1 MNNRYANHPNDSK
14 KYDTN
19 QLREHYMVE
28 EIFSD
33 DKVELTYSHVDR
45 IIFGGIKPVNESL
58 KLEAGKS
65 MGVDYFLERR
75 EMGVINV
82 GGEGIVS
89 IDGEEFAL
97 NNKDGLY
104 IGKGNKDIIFK
115 SSNPKNPAKFY
126 INSVPAHKEYKTVK
140 IEIEKA
146 NPVKMGD
153 NSTLNKRTIYQ
164 YVHPNVCES
173 CQLLMGLTILEPGSA
188 WNTMPCH
195 THERRME
202 VYFYFDM
209 EEDTRVIHLMGEPT
223 ETRHLI
229 VKNEQAI
236 ISPSWS
242 IHSGVGT
249 SNYTFIW
256 GMCGENQTFTDM
268 DHISMDTL
276 RYITKEGD
284 NMIAEASLA
293 KLKDIKTIEVEN
305 INKSLEFLNSELL
318 TKA

>member
-1 MNNRYANHPNDSK
+1 MRNRYANHPNDSR
-14 KYDTN
+14 KYTTEE
-19 QLREHYMVE
+19 LRDHYLIE
-28 EIFSD
+28 EIFKD
-33 DKVELTYSHVDR
+33 DIIDLTYSHVDR
-45 IIFGGIKPVNESL
+45 IIFGGAKPVYKEL
-58 KLEAGKS
+58 ALEAGKE

-82 GGEGIVS
+82 GGPAIVT
-89 IDGEEFAL
+89 IDGQEYSL
-97 NNKDGLY
+97 DRRDGLY
-104 IGKGNKDIIFK
+104 IGKGNKEVKFK
-115 SSNPKNPAKFY
+115 SMNPEDPAKLY

-146 NPVKMGD
+146 NPVKLGD

-173 CQLLMGLTILEPGSA
+173 CQLLMGLTMLEPGNA

-256 GMCGENQTFTDM
+256 GMCGENQTFNDM
-268 DHISMDTL
+268 DNVPMETL
-276 RYITKEGD
+276 R
-284 NMIAEASLA
+284 
-293 KLKDIKTIEVEN
+293 
-305 INKSLEFLNSELL
+305 
-318 TKA
+318 

>member
-14 KYDTN
+14 HYDTN

-28 EIFSD
+28 KVFID
-33 DKVELTYSHVDR
+33 DKIELTYSHVDR
-45 IIFGGIKPVNESL
+45 IIFGGIKPVKESL
-58 KLEAGKS
+58 KLEAGKA

-82 GGEGIVS
+82 GGEGVVT

-104 IGKGNKDIIFK
+104 IGKGNKEIIFK
-115 SSNPKNPAKFY
+115 SLNQENPAKFY

-146 NPVKMGD
+146 NPVKMGEEA
-153 NSTLNKRTIYQ
+153 SLNKRTIYQ

-209 EEDTRVIHLMGEPT
+209 EEDTRIVHLMGEPT

-276 RYITKEGD
+276 R
-284 NMIAEASLA
+284 
-293 KLKDIKTIEVEN
+293 
-305 INKSLEFLNSELL
+305 
-318 TKA
+318 

>member
-195 THERRME
+195 THDRRME

-276 RYITKEGD
+276 R
-284 NMIAEASLA
+284 
-293 KLKDIKTIEVEN
+293 
-305 INKSLEFLNSELL
+305 
-318 TKA
+318 

>member
-1 MNNRYANHPNDSK
+1 MNNRYANHPSDSK

-28 EIFSD
+28 EIFID
-33 DKVELTYSHVDR
+33 DKIELTYSHVDR

-82 GGEGIVS
+82 GGEGKVL
-89 IDGEEFAL
+89 IDGEEFTL

-104 IGKGNKDIIFK
+104 IGKGNRDIIF
-115 SSNPKNPAKFY
+115 SSVNAENPAKFY

-209 EEDTRVIHLMGEPT
+209 EDDTRVIHLMGEPT

-268 DHISMDTL
+268 DHIPMEVL
-276 RYITKEGD
+276 R
-284 NMIAEASLA
+284 
-293 KLKDIKTIEVEN
+293 
-305 INKSLEFLNSELL
+305 
-318 TKA
+318 

>member
-1 MNNRYANHPNDSK
+1 MNIRYANHPNDSK
-14 KYDTN
+14 NYDTN

-28 EIFSD
+28 EIFID
-33 DKVELTYSHVDR
+33 DKIELTYSHVDR

-75 EMGVINV
+75 EMGVINI

-89 IDGEEFAL
+89 IDGEDFTL

-104 IGKGNKDIIFK
+104 IGKGNKDITFN
-115 SSNPKNPAKFY
+115 SLNQENPAKFY
-126 INSVPAHKEYKTVK
+126 INSVPAHKAHKTVK

-146 NPVKMGD
+146 NPVKLGD

-173 CQLLMGLTILEPGSA
+173 CQLLMGLTILEPGSS

-209 EEDTRVIHLMGEPT
+209 EEDTRLIHLMGEPT

-268 DHISMDTL
+268 DHIPMEVL
-276 RYITKEGD
+276 R
-284 NMIAEASLA
+284 
-293 KLKDIKTIEVEN
+293 
-305 INKSLEFLNSELL
+305 
-318 TKA
+318 